1 MILEV
6 SFSSS
11 FRRAFKKRIKGN
23 ADLEARFWQKVEQF
37 TIDPFDQS
45 LKTHKLSGKLKEL
58 WSFSVDYDER
68 VLFYF
73 TEAGNAVFVDI
84 GSHDEVY

>member
-1 MILEV
+1 MVEIG
-6 SFSSS
+6 FSSS

-23 ADLEARFWQKVEQF
+23 IDLEARFWQKVEQF

-58 WSFSVDYDER
+58 WSFSVEYDER

-73 TEAGNAVFVDI
+73 TEDGNAVFVDI

>member
-1 MILEV
+1 MVQV

-23 ADLEARFWQKVEQF
+23 VDLETRFWQKVEQF
-37 TIDPFDQS
+37 TTDPFEQS
-45 LKTHKLSGKLKEL
+45 LKTHKLSGRLKDL

-73 TEAGNAVFVDI
+73 TEDGNAVFVDI

>member
-1 MILEV
+1 MVI

-23 ADLEARFWQKVEQF
+23 TALEARFWQKVEQF
-37 TIDPFDQS
+37 TIAPFDSS
-45 LKTHKLSGKLKEL
+45 LKTHKLSGKLKDL
-58 WSFSVDYDER
+58 WSFSIEYDER

-73 TEAGNAVFVDI
+73 TEDGKAVFVDI
-84 GSHDEVY
+84 GNHDEVY

>member
-1 MILEV
+1 MVEI

-23 ADLEARFWQKVEQF
+23 LDLEARFWQKVEQF

-58 WSFSVDYDER
+58 WSFSVEYDE
-68 VLFYF
+68 
-73 TEAGNAVFVDI
+73 
-84 GSHDEVY
+84 